1 MPGEPALRNKSGMTL
16 IEVLIALVITFII
29 FIGLS
34 GSGIFV
40 LNENL
45 KNSMRDEAV
54 SVAGMGLEHA
64 RNTPF
69 DNLYLDRGTTKNL
82 PTVTRQLRG
91 LTVDYGVRRTVTE
104 LDLDN
109 LQVTINVAW
118 TRKESNR
125 TLSYSENF
133 ATIVRR

>member
-54 SVAGMGLEHA
+54 SVAGMELEHA

-69 DNLYLDRGTTKNL
+69 DNLYSAPGTQNL
-82 PTVTRQLRG
+82 PPVTRQLRG

-118 TRKESNR
+118 TRKESNQ
-125 TLSYSENF
+125 TISYSENF